1 MNPSIISIHYCPVKS
16 LSFSSIKKTFVK
28 KNLGIVNDRIFSF
41 SRNINLKT
49 AKLIQNLPKDR
60 KLNHFLTLKNS
71 PVLNKYKFTYNNDL
85 LSMYKDEK
93 IIISISEYENFNDD
107 LISRKLLELEKSLI
121 EPIFLLK
128 NKKYPLFDTTHSS
141 KISNTISLINLNSI
155 KDLEKKINKVIEPSR
170 FRGNLYISDID
181 AWEERNWINSIIRI
195 NKIHFKVVKH
205 IARCSATNLQ
215 PNSDNIT
222 INLPRAIKK
231 HYNHIDM
238 GVYLSPLDDGEINI
252 CDNIYLNE

>member
-1 MNPSIISIHYCPVKS
+1 MNCFISSIHYYPVKS
-16 LSFSSIKKTFVK
+16 LSFSSVQKSIIKKDF
-28 KNLGIVNDRIFSF
+28 GIIYDRIFSF
-41 SRNINLKT
+41 TRNINYKK
-49 AKLIQNLPKDR
+49 AKLIEKFPKER
-60 KLNHFLTLKNS
+60 KLNYFLTLKNS
-71 PVLNKYKFTYNNDL
+71 PVLNKYKFHYDKNELKLNQDNIMIL
-85 LSMYKDEK
+85 
-93 IIISISEYENFNDD
+93 SISTEDENKFYIYCKK
-107 LISRKLLELEKSLI
+107 LIELEKSLSKSLY
-121 EPIFLLK
+121 LLK
-128 NKKYPLFDTTHSS
+128 NEKYPFFDTTHSS

-252 CDNIYLNE
+252 GDNIYLNE